1 MEHALKPLSE
11 RSSARRRETPPAAS
25 VGGPLVWAFDGPF
38 TTCLA
43 DVEDALRRAIVQMGD
58 VASLVVLIEISL
70 PALKRRVEAG
80 DAVQPAWGNFLS
92 RVSARYGL
100 SVAPRGRPA
109 RPGGVSARLE
119 KLATAR
125 CGPFRIAGGAAG
137 APRAHRRAA
146 RDAGRRLQ
154 ELS

>member
-1 MEHALKPLSE
+1 MEHALKPSPERE
-11 RSSARRRETPPAAS
+11 RSSARRRETPPAVS
-25 VGGPLVWAFDGPF
+25 VGGPLVWAFDGPL

-43 DVEDALRRAIVQMGD
+43 DVEDALRRAIVQIGD

-100 SVAPRGRPA
+100 PSVPRVRPV
-109 RPGGVSARLE
+109 RTDGP
-119 KLATAR
+119 LAMLVVAYR
-125 CGPFRIAGGAAG
+125 
-137 APRAHRRAA
+137 
-146 RDAGRRLQ
+146 
-154 ELS
+154 S